1 MAAKLLPRIKTG
13 AGIARSLRGRFIS
26 PIKPGAD
33 SGFCKRTDFR
43 SRTMRSTLFGMQGEL
58 L

>member
-1 MAAKLLPRIKTG
+1 M
-13 AGIARSLRGRFIS
+13 GRS